1 MNPIRIRIFNSE
13 ISAQDLEQTVNEWM
27 LINPDIQIELITQS
41 ESGKLND
48 DWGITLTI
56 VYREASQQGD
66 T

>member
-1 MNPIRIRIFNSE
+1 MNPIRVRIFNSE

-41 ESGKLND
+41 ESGKFNV

-56 VYREASQQGD
+56 VYREPK
-66 T
+66 